1 MRWVVELAVSS
12 FILVLVL
19 ALYNYAAPG
28 SLAVQAGER
37 GRFAELSLFAVR
49 LASSP
54 EFLFRLWRDWDGA
67 VRQANAEAK
76 SIEPLASVDVTPPVG
91 GACPS
96 PPAPRF
102 SISLA
107 TVLPNGTT
115 VCVVVRA

>member
-19 ALYNYAAPG
+19 ALYNYTAPG

-37 GRFAELSLFAVR
+37 GRFAELSLLAVR

-67 VRQANAEAK
+67 VQQANAEAR
-76 SIEPLASVDVTPPVG
+76 SIEPLASVEVTLPDG
-91 GACPS
+91 DTCPS
-96 PPAPRF
+96 PQAPRF

-115 VCVVVRA
+115 VCVVVWA

>member
-1 MRWVVELAVSS
+1 
-12 FILVLVL
+12 
-19 ALYNYAAPG
+19 
-28 SLAVQAGER
+28 VQAGER

-54 EFLFRLWRDWDGA
+54 EFLFRLWQDWDGA
-67 VRQANAEAK
+67 VKQANDEAR
-76 SIEPLASVDVTPPVG
+76 SIEPLASVEVRPPAE

>member
-19 ALYNYAAPG
+19 ALYNYTAPS

-67 VRQANAEAK
+67 VRQANAEAR
-76 SIEPLASVDVTPPVG
+76 SIEPLASVDVRLPDGDT
-91 GACPS
+91 CPS
-96 PPAPRF
+96 PQAPRF

>member
-1 MRWVVELAVSS
+1 MRWVVELVVSS

-19 ALYNYAAPG
+19 ALYSYSTPG

-54 EFLFRLWRDWDGA
+54 DFLFRLLRDWDGA
-67 VRQANAEAK
+67 VAQANVEAR
-76 SIEPLASVDVTPPVG
+76 SIDPLASVEVLPPVG
-91 GACPS
+91 GVCPS
-96 PPAPRF
+96 PAAPRF

-107 TVLPNGTT
+107 TVLPNGTA
-115 VCVVVRA
+115 VCVVAWA

>member
-54 EFLFRLWRDWDGA
+54 EFLFRLWQDWDGA
-67 VRQANAEAK
+67 VQQANAEAK
-76 SIEPLASVDVTPPVG
+76 SIDPLASVDVRRPAE

-96 PPAPRF
+96 PQAPRF

>member
-19 ALYNYAAPG
+19 ALYNYTAPG
-28 SLAVQAGER
+28 SLAVQSGER

-54 EFLFRLWRDWDGA
+54 EFLFRLWQDWDGA
-67 VRQANAEAK
+67 VQQANYEAK
-76 SIEPLASVDVTPPVG
+76 SIDPLASVEVRRPER

-96 PPAPRF
+96 PQAPRF

>member
-12 FILVLVL
+12 FILVLVF
-19 ALYNYAAPG
+19 ALYNYTAPG

-37 GRFAELSLFAVR
+37 GRLAELSLFAVR

-54 EFLFRLWRDWDGA
+54 EFLFRLWQDPDGA
-67 VRQANAEAK
+67 VKQANAEVK
-76 SIEPLASVDVTPPVG
+76 SIDPLASVEVRRPAE

-102 SISLA
+102 SISLV

-115 VCVVVRA
+115 VCVVVWA

>member
-12 FILVLVL
+12 FILVLVF
-19 ALYNYAAPG
+19 ALYNYTVPG

-49 LASSP
+49 LASSR

-67 VRQANAEAK
+67 VRQANAEVK
-76 SIEPLASVDVTPPVG
+76 SIDPLASVEVTRLAE

-102 SISLA
+102 SISLV
-107 TVLPNGTT
+107 TVLPDGTA